1 MTTSVSQE
9 SPCASAGANSSERP
23 GSVSSQPPPASRRSG
38 PPGPAT
44 GSASSPSAGMGYVWI
59 EPSAA
64 RNRAYVSSVT
74 TRWSSVEAQVGP
86 KQRPHR

>member
-1 MTTSVSQE
+1 MGVGGREQQRPARLGE
-9 SPCASAGANSSERP
+9 QPAAAG
-23 GSVSSQPPPASRRSG
+23 QRRSG

-44 GSASSPSAGMGYVWI
+44 GSASSPSAGIGYVWI

-74 TRWSSVEAQVGP
+74 TRWSSVEAQAGP